1 MQFLPFGGLCQFLIG
16 NVKHLGLD
24 AERKAEKCQF
34 LIGNVKH
41 TAITAASLA
50 VGYVCQFLIG
60 NVKLPDHR
68 RKKRK

>member
-34 LIGNVKH
+34 LIGNVKREMIPQKPN
-41 TAITAASLA
+41 TTLD
-50 VGYVCQFLIG
+50 YVSI
-60 NVKLPDHR
+60 PHR
-68 RKKRK
+68 

>member
-1 MQFLPFGGLCQFLIG
+1 VQFLPFGGLCQFLIG

-41 TAITAASLA
+41 CAGVEEIIKWLSINC
-50 VGYVCQFLIG
+50 V
-60 NVKLPDHR
+60 NSS
-68 RKKRK
+68 